1 MTEQN
6 NKQEKEEKQERQIRK
21 KAYRAR
27 KKYGLHVKN
36 CGTSAENICKRPAVV
51 LSA

>member
-21 KAYRAR
+21 K
-27 KKYGLHVKN
+27 HTEQEKN
-36 CGTSAENICKRPAVV
+36 TDYT
-51 LSA
+51 